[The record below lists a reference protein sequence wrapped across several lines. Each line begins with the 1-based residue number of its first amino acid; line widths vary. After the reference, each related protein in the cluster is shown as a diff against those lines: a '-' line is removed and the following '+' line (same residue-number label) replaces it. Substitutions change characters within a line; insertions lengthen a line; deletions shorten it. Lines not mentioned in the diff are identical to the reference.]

1 VVLVGPV
8 ADNARRELERLS
20 RIPNVHALGFR
31 AYAELPAYVS
41 AFSVG
46 LIPYRA
52 NDYTR
57 NCSPL
62 KVFEYLAAGKAVV
75 ASGVP
80 ELGGMEP
87 EVTLTSG
94 PEEFVAAV
102 EAAVA
107 DESPAAIDRRR
118 ELARLNTWEARTE
131 RLLDLIGGKLG
142 G

>member
-1 VVLVGPV
+1 
-8 ADNARRELERLS
+8 
-20 RIPNVHALGFR
+20 
-31 AYAELPAYVS
+31 
-41 AFSVG
+41 
-46 LIPYRA
+46 
-52 NDYTR
+52 
-57 NCSPL
+57 
-62 KVFEYLAAGKAVV
+62 
-75 ASGVP
+75 
-80 ELGGMEP
+80 MEP